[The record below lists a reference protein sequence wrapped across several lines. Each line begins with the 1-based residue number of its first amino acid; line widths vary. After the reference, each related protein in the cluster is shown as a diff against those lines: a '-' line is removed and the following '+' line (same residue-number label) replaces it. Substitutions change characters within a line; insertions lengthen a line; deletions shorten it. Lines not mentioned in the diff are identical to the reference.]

1 VDIADE
7 ACMRDFRQSIRGG
20 AVKLGT
26 FIKTPAHHI
35 PEILGVAGFDFAV
48 LDCEHAAFDAVALDH
63 MALAAKAAA
72 LPCLVRVPELSASAI
87 GQVLD
92 LGLAGVM
99 VPHIASADAAH
110 TALTAA
116 KYGLGQRGFS
126 PSTRA
131 ANYGNVEPKAYRD
144 AADRE
149 SSVWCQIE
157 DAAALTQLDAIAAVE
172 QIDCLFLG
180 RADLALSLK
189 VDSQK
194 DRKVV
199 EAVAATA
206 EAGRRHGRAVGI
218 FIGDTAEIP
227 ELLALG
233 ITVFVCG
240 SDQSFLMAQGRRVRA
255 EFANHLVARSKS

>member
-1 VDIADE
+1 
-7 ACMRDFRQSIRGG
+7 MRDFRQSIRGG

-26 FIKTPAHHI
+26 FVKTPAHHI

-48 LDCEHAAFDAVALDH
+48 LDCEHAAFDAAALDR

-72 LPCLVRVPELSASAI
+72 LPCLARVPELSATAI

-99 VPHIASADAAH
+99 VPHVASAGAARA
-110 TALTAA
+110 ALAAA
-116 KYGLGQRGFS
+116 KYGLGERGFS

-131 ANYGNVEPKAYRD
+131 AHYGNVEPRAYRD

-157 DAAALTQLDAIAAVE
+157 DVAALAQLDAIAAVE
-172 QIDCLFLG
+172 EIDCLFLG

-199 EAVAATA
+199 EAVAMTA
-206 EAGRRHGRAVGI
+206 EAGRRHGRTVGI

-240 SDQSFLMAQGRRVRA
+240 SDQSFLLAQGRRIRA
-255 EFANHLVARSKS
+255 EFANLLTVQSKT